1 MADAGAAQNL
11 QFKCI
16 IKSKHE
22 YEKEKQKKKK
32 RCGEG
37 ETFISGK
44 GDNLH
49 DENEGKQNM
58 LFER

>member
-22 YEKEKQKKKK
+22 YEKEKQKKKMWAWGGGNIYIRK
-32 RCGEG
+32 R
-37 ETFISGK
+37 ETIS
-44 GDNLH
+44 
-49 DENEGKQNM
+49 
-58 LFER
+58 